1 MITATTRNRRFV
13 LRPVLT
19 LAAVALLLIV
29 GTLAAIYQYRV
40 TTIERARELTVQ
52 ANILAASVTAS
63 IVFNDRQTTQEY
75 VDALMLDPRLDA
87 AAIFNESHQRVA
99 GFYRPGSRPIG
110 DSSTNS
116 EMLQHNLMMVMVPAR
131 QGEITV
137 GRIYLRS
144 SDVPLMVRLTRYSGV
159 ALLTIMAVLMIFA
172 LAVAQRALTRANAVL
187 HYRAQ
192 QLADANDR
200 LTAEMEQRSRTEE
213 ALRQS
218 QKMEAVGQLS
228 GGIAHDFNNL
238 LMIIKSSLTLL
249 ERKLIQNDPE
259 LEQSADTARAQLV
272 AASAP
277 NATAASATLQNAPD
291 LLAERQARYQQFKR
305 YLQTAHDGIDKA
317 ANLTQR
323 LLSFGRRQPLSPT
336 SLDLDMLIRS
346 MRPLLDHSVRSNA
359 SIEYQLHS
367 NWPVL
372 CDRNQMEN
380 AILNLAINARDAMP
394 EGGRITI
401 STSDIHLDMGDPAF
415 EDQQGGDFVHLSVAD
430 TGSGM
435 SEEVRRK
442 AFDPFFTTKPVG
454 KGTGLGLSTIHGYV
468 MQSSGHIRI
477 DSETGK
483 GTIINIVLPR
493 AGGDSTA
500 EVA

>member
-1 MITATTRNRRFV
+1 MITATTRKRRFV

-19 LAAVALLLIV
+19 VAAAALLLIV

-87 AAIFNESHQRVA
+87 AAIFNESHQEVA

-144 SDVPLMVRLTRYSGV
+144 SDVPMMVRLTRYSGV

-249 ERKLIQNDPE
+249 ERKLIQDDPA
-259 LEQSADTARAQLV
+259 LERSADTARAQLV
-272 AASAP
+272 AASTP
-277 NATAASATLQNAPD
+277 TTTAAPAKLQNSPD
-291 LLAERQARYQQFKR
+291 VLAERQARDQQFKR

-323 LLSFGRRQPLSPT
+323 LLSFARRQPLSPT
-336 SLDLDMLIRS
+336 SLELDMLIRS
-346 MRPLLDHSVRSNA
+346 IRSLLDHSVRSNA

-367 NWPVL
+367 KWPVL

-380 AILNLAINARDAMP
+380 AILNLVINARDAMP
-394 EGGRITI
+394 EGGQITI
-401 STSDIHLDMGDPAF
+401 STSDIHLDSGDPAF
-415 EDQQGGDFVHLSVAD
+415 AEQSGGDFVHLSVAD

-454 KGTGLGLSTIHGYV
+454 KGTGLGLSTIQGYV
-468 MQSSGHIRI
+468 LQSSGHIRI
-477 DSETGK
+477 DSEMGK
-483 GTIINIVLPR
+483 GTTINIILPR
-493 AGGDSTA
+493 ARGDTTTKIA
-500 EVA
+500 